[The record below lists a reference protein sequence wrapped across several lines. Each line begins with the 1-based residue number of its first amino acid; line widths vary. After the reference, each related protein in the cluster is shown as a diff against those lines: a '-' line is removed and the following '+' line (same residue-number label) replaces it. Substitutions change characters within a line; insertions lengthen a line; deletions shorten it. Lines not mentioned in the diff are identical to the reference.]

1 MTTLNDKARDIQ
13 LAIFDVDGVLT
24 DGRLVLGD
32 DGTEHKAFHV
42 RDGLGLV
49 LLREAGIQVAII
61 SARESKVTAERMRAL
76 GIEFVFQGTQ
86 DKAKTF
92 AELLERLQLE
102 PRQAAY
108 TGDDVIDL
116 PVLLQAGLSAAVA
129 DAHAAVRERV
139 DFVSLAPGGRGGARE
154 VCELILEAQDKL
166 APLMQRY
173 LQAPN

>member
-1 MTTLNDKARDIQ
+1 MTALQDTARDIQ

-24 DGRLVLGD
+24 DGRLILGD
-32 DGTEHKAFHV
+32 DGTEHKSFHV

-61 SARESKVTAERMRAL
+61 SARESKVTAERMAAL
-76 GIEFVFQGTQ
+76 GIEYVFQGSQ
-86 DKAKTF
+86 DKSKTF
-92 AELLERLQLE
+92 AELLERLQLDA
-102 PRQAAY
+102 RQVAY

-116 PVLLQAGLSAAVA
+116 PVLIQAGLSAAVA
-129 DAHAAVRERV
+129 DAHPEVRARV
-139 DFVSLAPGGRGGARE
+139 DFVTSTDGGRGGVRE
-154 VCELILEAQDKL
+154 VCELILDAQDKL